1 MRASLLI
8 TCGSAASQGENVIVA
23 LLRVLEKRANIAC
36 ACTCHPE
43 VVSCY
48 QLGQM
53 TIKAY
58 WQFAAPRWEELVS
71 GDKRVHERNQQVAL
85 QKRRVGSSANA
96 SFTFWL
102 VSTFFR
108 LFCPA
113 DDFDNVLIFEKN
125 VKNSKA
131 SRGGRN

>member
-23 LLRVLEKRANIAC
+23 LLRVLEKRASVAC

-85 QKRRVGSSANA
+85 HERMGCTSANA

-102 VSTFFR
+102 GLTFFG
-108 LFCPA
+108 LF
-113 DDFDNVLIFEKN
+113 
-125 VKNSKA
+125 
-131 SRGGRN
+131 